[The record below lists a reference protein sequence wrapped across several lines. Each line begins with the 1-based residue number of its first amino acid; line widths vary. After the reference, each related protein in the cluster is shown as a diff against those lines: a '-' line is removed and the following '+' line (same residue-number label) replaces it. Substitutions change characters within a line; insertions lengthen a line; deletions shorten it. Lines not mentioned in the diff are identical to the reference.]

1 MHRFELR
8 CRKLQESFVFKQKL
22 NAAREGFR
30 TFISECEHVDTE
42 PFPVFS
48 IKHRIL
54 LQRHKLEVGNL
65 DPKN

>member
-1 MHRFELR
+1 MHLVELR
-8 CRKLQESFVFKQKL
+8 YRKLQESFVLKQKL

-30 TFISECEHVDTE
+30 TFISECGHVDTE

-48 IKHRIL
+48 IKYRIL
-54 LQRHKLEVGNL
+54 LQRYKLEVGNL